1 MTIKEV
7 KEILAVDGVTVWY
20 DHAPVGTEVPFITF
34 TCNKDNNVFADD
46 KVYVKKGSL
55 SVRLY
60 SPIKDEALE
69 KKLEDALDAAELPW
83 KMTDDFDTEDVF
95 ITIYESEVI

>member
-1 MTIKEV
+1 MTLEQLT
-7 KEILAVDGVTVWY
+7 EILAVVGVPVCY
-20 DHAPVGTEVPFITF
+20 DHAPVGTKVPFITF

-60 SPIKDEALE
+60 SPIKDEELE
-69 KKLEDALDAAELPW
+69 KKLEDAMNAAELPW
-83 KMTDDFDTEDVF
+83 RMTDDFDNEDVF